1 MSDDQSVQSNTSPDF
16 NLCNEPWI
24 PVLYVSGQTQEVSL
38 KQLFDE
44 SNSIRKIHSGD
55 ATTDV
60 AILGV
65 AVAIF
70 FRAVLENTEE
80 YGELYR
86 EPKKWIQN
94 ISSGGSEQLY
104 FVQDYLKKYQDRFNL
119 FDAERPFMQ
128 VADLH
133 TSKGEVKPVSRLVLD
148 SESEY
153 FSMRAE
159 QALTSLSYAEAA
171 RYLVTVQAYDY
182 SGIKSGAVGD
192 PRVKGG
198 RGYPIGVGWYG
209 TTGKIIIH
217 GENLIETLLYCID
230 YEQLLNVE
238 KVKGKSHR
246 IALQDKPVWE
256 RELPD
261 TAAPRAYQ
269 GGDPTKYKDEPA
281 PAAGMCE
288 ILTWQ
293 SRRVRLF
300 PENGRV
306 TGVLVSNGDKWL
318 DRNTYTDPL
327 TAYRFSKN
335 QSTQTHYV
343 WMPQTHSAERTLWR
357 GADALLTRLSS
368 SQEKQNKPATVIRQ
382 ISSGKYFSP
391 DTKTKIQLVGMVY
404 GTQSSIVEETI
415 DESVT
420 LELGILTEQGAE
432 ISAMVRDNIQLT
444 MDASI
449 ALGQYAGNLLRAAGK
464 EYEFRPSVTE
474 SILHR
479 MEDEFRSWLADLSVS
494 DDVSA
499 QAAKWQ
505 SKVRRILESEADQ
518 LAVSAG
524 PKAAIGTIYDE
535 QLYNTAKARRQ
546 FGGRLYKLLP
556 LAYSST
562 ITRVQEENHA

>member
-104 FVQDYLKKYQDRFNL
+104 FVQGYLKKYQDRFNL

-198 RGYPIGVGWYG
+198 KGYPLGVGWYG

-261 TAAPRAYQ
+261 TAAPRAYK

-505 SKVRRILESEADQ
+505 SKVRRILEGEADQ

-562 ITRVQEENHA
+562 PTEKKEEGNE

>member
-1 MSDDQSVQSNTSPDF
+1 MSDDQSVQSNTSPGF

-65 AVAIF
+65 AVVIF
-70 FRAVLENTEE
+70 FRAVLENKEE

-104 FVQDYLKKYQDRFNL
+104 FVQGYLKKYQDRFNL

-198 RGYPIGVGWYG
+198 KGYPLGVGWYG
-209 TTGKIIIH
+209 TTGKIIVH

-246 IALQDKPVWE
+246 IALQDKSVWE

-261 TAAPRAYQ
+261 TAAPRAYK

-306 TGVLVSNGDKWL
+306 TGVLVSNGDKWF

-335 QSTQTHYV
+335 QSTQTNPV
-343 WMPQTHSAERTLWR
+343 WMPKAHSAERTLWR
-357 GADALLTRLSS
+357 GVDALLMRLDS
-368 SQEKQNKPATVIRQ
+368 SQIKQDKPAPVIRQ
-382 ISSGKYFSP
+382 ISSGKYFP
-391 DTKTKIQLVGMVY
+391 AGAKANVQLVGMVY
-404 GTQSSIVEETI
+404 GNQSAVIEGTI
-415 DESVT
+415 DESLS
-420 LELGILTEQGAE
+420 LELALLTEQGAR
-432 ISAMVRDNIQLT
+432 ISTTVRENIQIT
-444 MDASI
+444 MDAAI

-505 SKVRRILESEADQ
+505 SKVRRILEGEADQ

-535 QLYNTAKARRQ
+535 QLYTTAKARRQ
-546 FGGRLYKLLP
+546 FGGRLYKLLN

-562 ITRVQEENHA
+562 PTEKKEEGNE

>member
-238 KVKGKSHR
+238 KVKGKSYR

-261 TAAPRAYQ
+261 TAAPRAYK

>member
-65 AVAIF
+65 AVVIF

-94 ISSGGSEQLY
+94 ISLGGSEQLY

-246 IALQDKPVWE
+246 IALQDKSVWE

-261 TAAPRAYQ
+261 TAAPRAYK

-281 PAAGMCE
+281 PAVGMCE

-306 TGVLVSNGDKWL
+306 TGVLVSNGYKWL

>member
-1 MSDDQSVQSNTSPDF
+1 MSDDQSVQSNTSPGF

-104 FVQDYLKKYQDRFNL
+104 FVQGYLKEYQDRFNL

-198 RGYPIGVGWYG
+198 KGYPLGVGWYG

-261 TAAPRAYQ
+261 TAAPRAYK

-505 SKVRRILESEADQ
+505 SKVRRILEGEADQ

-562 ITRVQEENHA
+562 PTEKKEEGNE

>member
-1 MSDDQSVQSNTSPDF
+1 MSDDRSVQSNTSPDF

-65 AVAIF
+65 AVVIF
-70 FRAVLENTEE
+70 FRAVLENKEE

-94 ISSGGSEQLY
+94 ISLGGSEQLY

-198 RGYPIGVGWYG
+198 KGYPLGVGWYG
-209 TTGKIIIH
+209 TTGKIIVH

-246 IALQDKPVWE
+246 IALQDKSVWE

-261 TAAPRAYQ
+261 TAAPRAYK

-306 TGVLVSNGDKWL
+306 TGVLVSNGDKWF

-335 QSTQTHYV
+335 QSTQTNPV
-343 WMPQTHSAERTLWR
+343 WMPKAHSAERTLWR
-357 GADALLTRLSS
+357 GVDALLMRLDS
-368 SQEKQNKPATVIRQ
+368 SQIKQDKPAPVIRQ
-382 ISSGKYFSP
+382 ISSGKYFP
-391 DTKTKIQLVGMVY
+391 AGAKANVQLVGMVY
-404 GTQSSIVEETI
+404 GNQSAVIEGTI
-415 DESVT
+415 DESLS
-420 LELGILTEQGAE
+420 LELALLTEQGAR
-432 ISAMVRDNIQLT
+432 ISTTVRENIQIT
-444 MDASI
+444 MDAAI

-494 DDVSA
+494 DDVST

-505 SKVRRILESEADQ
+505 SKVRRILEDEADQ

-535 QLYNTAKARRQ
+535 QLYTTAKARRQ
-546 FGGRLYKLLP
+546 FGGRLYKLLN

-562 ITRVQEENHA
+562 PTEKKEEGNE

>member
-65 AVAIF
+65 AVVIF

-94 ISSGGSEQLY
+94 ISLGGSEQLY

-198 RGYPIGVGWYG
+198 KGYPLGVGWYG
-209 TTGKIIIH
+209 TTGKIIVH

-246 IALQDKPVWE
+246 IALQDKSVWE

-261 TAAPRAYQ
+261 TAAPRAYK

-306 TGVLVSNGDKWL
+306 TGVLVSNGDKWF

-335 QSTQTHYV
+335 QSTQTNPV
-343 WMPQTHSAERTLWR
+343 WMPKAHSAERTLWR
-357 GADALLTRLSS
+357 GVDALLMRLDS
-368 SQEKQNKPATVIRQ
+368 SQIKQDKPAPVIRQ
-382 ISSGKYFSP
+382 ISSGKYFP
-391 DTKTKIQLVGMVY
+391 AGAKANVQLVGMVY
-404 GTQSSIVEETI
+404 GNQSAVIEGTI
-415 DESVT
+415 DESLS
-420 LELGILTEQGAE
+420 LELALLTEQGAR
-432 ISAMVRDNIQLT
+432 ISTTVRENIQIT
-444 MDASI
+444 MDAAI

-494 DDVSA
+494 DDVST

-505 SKVRRILESEADQ
+505 SKVRRILEDEADQ

-535 QLYNTAKARRQ
+535 QLYTTAKARRQ
-546 FGGRLYKLLP
+546 FGGRLYKLLN

-562 ITRVQEENHA
+562 PTEKKEEGNE

>member
-94 ISSGGSEQLY
+94 ISLGGPEQLY

-198 RGYPIGVGWYG
+198 KGYPLGVGWYG
-209 TTGKIIIH
+209 TTGKIIVH

-246 IALQDKPVWE
+246 IALQDKSVWE

-261 TAAPRAYQ
+261 TAAPRAYK

-281 PAAGMCE
+281 PAVGMCE

-306 TGVLVSNGDKWL
+306 TGVLVSNGDKWF

-335 QSTQTHYV
+335 QSTQTNPV
-343 WMPQTHSAERTLWR
+343 WMPKAHSAERTLWR
-357 GADALLTRLSS
+357 GVDALLMRLDS
-368 SQEKQNKPATVIRQ
+368 SQIKQDKPAPVIRQ
-382 ISSGKYFSP
+382 ISSGKYFP
-391 DTKTKIQLVGMVY
+391 AGAKANVQLVGMVY
-404 GTQSSIVEETI
+404 GNQSAVIEGTI
-415 DESVT
+415 DESLS
-420 LELGILTEQGAE
+420 LELALLTEQGAR
-432 ISAMVRDNIQLT
+432 ISTTVRENIQIT
-444 MDASI
+444 MDAAI

-494 DDVSA
+494 DDVST

-505 SKVRRILESEADQ
+505 SKVRRILEDEADQ

-535 QLYNTAKARRQ
+535 QLYTTAKARRQ
-546 FGGRLYKLLP
+546 FGGRLYKLLN

-562 ITRVQEENHA
+562 PTEKKEEGNE

>member
-24 PVLYVSGQTQEVSL
+24 PVLYVSGQTQEVPL

-44 SNSIRKIHSGD
+44 SDSIRKIHSGD

-159 QALTSLSYAEAA
+159 QTLTSLSYAEAA

-198 RGYPIGVGWYG
+198 KGYPLGVGWYG

-261 TAAPRAYQ
+261 TAAPRAYK

-281 PAAGMCE
+281 PATGMCE

-343 WMPQTHSAERTLWR
+343 WMPQTHSVERTLWR

-415 DESVT
+415 DEAVT

-444 MDASI
+444 MDAAI

-505 SKVRRILESEADQ
+505 SKVRRIVENEADQ

>member
-261 TAAPRAYQ
+261 TAAPRAYK

-306 TGVLVSNGDKWL
+306 TGVLVSNGDKWF

-335 QSTQTHYV
+335 QSTQTNPV
-343 WMPQTHSAERTLWR
+343 WMPKAHSAERTLWR
-357 GADALLTRLSS
+357 GVDALLMRLDS
-368 SQEKQNKPATVIRQ
+368 SQIKQDKPAPVIRQ
-382 ISSGKYFSP
+382 ISSGKYFP
-391 DTKTKIQLVGMVY
+391 AGAKANVQLVGMVY
-404 GTQSSIVEETI
+404 GNQSAVIEGTI
-415 DESVT
+415 DESLS
-420 LELGILTEQGAE
+420 LELALLTEQGAR
-432 ISAMVRDNIQLT
+432 ISTTVRENIQIT
-444 MDASI
+444 MDAAI

-546 FGGRLYKLLP
+546 FGGRLYKLLN

-562 ITRVQEENHA
+562 PTEKKEEGNE

>member
-94 ISSGGSEQLY
+94 IFSGGSEQLY

-238 KVKGKSHR
+238 KVKGKSYR

-261 TAAPRAYQ
+261 TAAPRAYK

-444 MDASI
+444 MDAAI
-449 ALGQYAGNLLRAAGK
+449 ALGQYTGNLLRAAGK

-505 SKVRRILESEADQ
+505 SKVRRILEGEADQ

-535 QLYNTAKARRQ
+535 QLYTTAKARRQ
-546 FGGRLYKLLP
+546 FGGRLYKLLN

-562 ITRVQEENHA
+562 PTEKKEEGNE

>member
-94 ISSGGSEQLY
+94 ISLGGPEQLY

-198 RGYPIGVGWYG
+198 RGYPLGVGWYG
-209 TTGKIIIH
+209 TTGKIIVH

-246 IALQDKPVWE
+246 IALQDKSVWE

-261 TAAPRAYQ
+261 TAAPRAYK

-281 PAAGMCE
+281 PAVGMCE

-306 TGVLVSNGDKWL
+306 TGVLVSNGDKWF

-335 QSTQTHYV
+335 QSTQTNPV
-343 WMPQTHSAERTLWR
+343 WMPKAHSAERTLWR
-357 GADALLTRLSS
+357 GVDALLMRLDS
-368 SQEKQNKPATVIRQ
+368 SQIKQDKPAPVIRQ
-382 ISSGKYFSP
+382 ISSGKYFP
-391 DTKTKIQLVGMVY
+391 AGAKANVQLVGMVY
-404 GTQSSIVEETI
+404 GNQSAVIEGTI
-415 DESVT
+415 DESLS
-420 LELGILTEQGAE
+420 LELALLTEQGAR
-432 ISAMVRDNIQLT
+432 ISTTVRENIQIT
-444 MDASI
+444 MDAAI

-494 DDVSA
+494 DDVST

-505 SKVRRILESEADQ
+505 SKVRRILEDEADQ

-535 QLYNTAKARRQ
+535 QLYTTAKARRQ
-546 FGGRLYKLLP
+546 FGGRLYKLLN

-562 ITRVQEENHA
+562 PTEKKEEGNE

>member
-261 TAAPRAYQ
+261 TAAPRAYK

-562 ITRVQEENHA
+562 ITRVQEDNHA

>member
-24 PVLYVSGQTQEVSL
+24 PVLYVSGQTQEVPL

-44 SNSIRKIHSGD
+44 SDSIRKIHSGD

-159 QALTSLSYAEAA
+159 QTLTSLSYAEAA

-261 TAAPRAYQ
+261 TAAPRAYK

-444 MDASI
+444 MDAAI
-449 ALGQYAGNLLRAAGK
+449 ALGQYTGNLLRAAGK

-505 SKVRRILESEADQ
+505 SKVRRIVEDEADQ

>member
-1 MSDDQSVQSNTSPDF
+1 MSSNQSVQDNVSSGF
-16 NLCNEPWI
+16 NLYYEPWI
-24 PVLYVSGQTQEVSL
+24 PVLYTSGEIQTVSL
-38 KQLFDE
+38 KQLFEDGY
-44 SNSIRKIHSGD
+44 SIRKIHSGD

-60 AILGV
+60 AILGIV
-65 AVAIF
+65 VVVL
-70 FRAVLENTEE
+70 FRAVLKDPSEHKDLE
-80 YGELYR
+80 GD
-86 EPKKWIQN
+86 PKSWIRDVR
-94 ISSGGSEQLY
+94 SGNSDRLRFVFDY
-104 FVQDYLKKYQDRFNL
+104 FERHQDRFNL
-119 FDAERPFMQ
+119 FDPERPFMQ

-133 TSKGEVKPVSRLVLD
+133 TSKGEIKPVSRLVLD

-159 QALTSLSYAEAA
+159 KTLISLSYAEAA

-198 RGYPIGVGWYG
+198 KGYPLGVGWYG
-209 TTGKIIIH
+209 TTGKIIVH

-238 KVKGKSHR
+238 KVKGKKR
-246 IALQDKPVWE
+246 PLALKDKPVWE
-256 RELPD
+256 HEDPD
-261 TAAPRAYQ
+261 TAAPRAYKN
-269 GGDPTKYKDEPA
+269 GDPTKYKDEPA
-281 PAAGMCE
+281 LATGMCE

-306 TGVLVSNGDKWL
+306 TGVLVSNGDKWF

-327 TAYRFSKN
+327 TAYRYSKN
-335 QSTQTHYV
+335 QSTQTRPV
-343 WMPQTHSAERTLWR
+343 WMPKVHSAERTLWR
-357 GADALLTRLSS
+357 GVDALLMRLDS
-368 SQEKQNKPATVIRQ
+368 SQMKQDKPAPVIRQ
-382 ISSGKYFSP
+382 ISSGKYFP
-391 DTKTKIQLVGMVY
+391 AGAKANVQLVGMVY
-404 GTQSSIVEETI
+404 GNQSAVIEGTI
-415 DESVT
+415 DES
-420 LELGILTEQGAE
+420 LSIELALLTEQGAR
-432 ISAMVRDNIQLT
+432 ISTTVRENIQIT
-444 MDASI
+444 MDAAI

-479 MEDEFRSWLADLSVS
+479 MEDEFRSWLTDLSVS
-494 DDVSA
+494 DDVST

-505 SKVRRILESEADQ
+505 SKVRRILEDEADQ

-524 PKAAIGTIYDE
+524 PKAAIGIIYDE

-546 FGGRLYKLLP
+546 FGGRLYKLLN

-562 ITRVQEENHA
+562 LTEKKEEGNE

>member
-94 ISSGGSEQLY
+94 IFSGGSEQLY

-238 KVKGKSHR
+238 KVKGKSYR

-261 TAAPRAYQ
+261 TAAPRAYK

>member
-44 SNSIRKIHSGD
+44 GNSIRKIHSGD

-65 AVAIF
+65 AVVIF
-70 FRAVLENTEE
+70 FRAVLENKEE

-94 ISSGGSEQLY
+94 ISLGGSEQLY

-119 FDAERPFMQ
+119 FGAKRPFMQ

-198 RGYPIGVGWYG
+198 KGYPLGVGWYG
-209 TTGKIIIH
+209 TTGKIIVH

-246 IALQDKPVWE
+246 IALQDKSVWE

-261 TAAPRAYQ
+261 TAAPRAYK

-281 PAAGMCE
+281 PAVGMCE

-306 TGVLVSNGDKWL
+306 TGVLVSNGDKWF

-335 QSTQTHYV
+335 QSTQTNPV
-343 WMPQTHSAERTLWR
+343 WMPKAHSAERTLWR
-357 GADALLTRLSS
+357 GVDALLTRLDS
-368 SQEKQNKPATVIRQ
+368 SQIKQDKPAPVIRQ
-382 ISSGKYFSP
+382 ISSGKYFP
-391 DTKTKIQLVGMVY
+391 AGAKANVQLVGMVY
-404 GTQSSIVEETI
+404 GNQSAVIEGTI
-415 DESVT
+415 DESLS
-420 LELGILTEQGAE
+420 LELALLTEQGAR
-432 ISAMVRDNIQLT
+432 ISTTVRENIQIT
-444 MDASI
+444 MDAAI

-494 DDVSA
+494 DDVST

-505 SKVRRILESEADQ
+505 SKVRRILEDEADQ

-535 QLYNTAKARRQ
+535 QLYTTAKARRQ
-546 FGGRLYKLLP
+546 FGGRLYKLLN

-562 ITRVQEENHA
+562 PTEKKEEGNE

>member
-65 AVAIF
+65 AVVIF
-70 FRAVLENTEE
+70 FRAVLENKEE

-94 ISSGGSEQLY
+94 ISLGGSEQLY

-246 IALQDKPVWE
+246 IALQDKSVWE

-261 TAAPRAYQ
+261 TAAPRAYK

-306 TGVLVSNGDKWL
+306 TGVLVSNGDKWF

-335 QSTQTHYV
+335 QSTQTNPV
-343 WMPQTHSAERTLWR
+343 WMPKAHSAERTLWR
-357 GADALLTRLSS
+357 GVDALLMRLDS
-368 SQEKQNKPATVIRQ
+368 SQIKQDKPAPVIRQ
-382 ISSGKYFSP
+382 ISSGKYFP
-391 DTKTKIQLVGMVY
+391 AGAKANVQLVGMVY
-404 GTQSSIVEETI
+404 GNQSAVIEGTI
-415 DESVT
+415 DESLS
-420 LELGILTEQGAE
+420 LELALLTEQGAR
-432 ISAMVRDNIQLT
+432 ISTTVRENIQIT
-444 MDASI
+444 MDAAI

-494 DDVSA
+494 DDVST

-505 SKVRRILESEADQ
+505 SKVRRILEDEADQ

-535 QLYNTAKARRQ
+535 QLYTTAKARRQ
-546 FGGRLYKLLP
+546 FGGRLYKLLN

-562 ITRVQEENHA
+562 PTEKKEEGNE

>member
-104 FVQDYLKKYQDRFNL
+104 FVQGYLKKYQDRFNL

-171 RYLVTVQAYDY
+171 RYLGTVQAYDY

-261 TAAPRAYQ
+261 TAAPRAYK

>member
-65 AVAIF
+65 AVVIF
-70 FRAVLENTEE
+70 FRAVLENKEE

-94 ISSGGSEQLY
+94 ISLGGSEQLY

-198 RGYPIGVGWYG
+198 KGYPLGVGWYG
-209 TTGKIIIH
+209 TTGKIIVH

-246 IALQDKPVWE
+246 IALQDKSVWE

-261 TAAPRAYQ
+261 TAAPRAYK

-306 TGVLVSNGDKWL
+306 TGVLVSNGDKWF

-335 QSTQTHYV
+335 QSTQTNPV
-343 WMPQTHSAERTLWR
+343 WMPKAHSAERTLWR
-357 GADALLTRLSS
+357 GVDALLMRLDS
-368 SQEKQNKPATVIRQ
+368 SQIKQDKPAPVIRQ
-382 ISSGKYFSP
+382 ISSGKYFP
-391 DTKTKIQLVGMVY
+391 AGAKANVQLVGMVY
-404 GTQSSIVEETI
+404 GNQSAVIEGTI
-415 DESVT
+415 DESLS
-420 LELGILTEQGAE
+420 LELALLTEQGAR
-432 ISAMVRDNIQLT
+432 ISTTVRENIQIT
-444 MDASI
+444 MDAAI

-494 DDVSA
+494 DDVST

-505 SKVRRILESEADQ
+505 SKVRRILEDEADQ

-546 FGGRLYKLLP
+546 FGGRLYKLLN

-562 ITRVQEENHA
+562 PTEKKEEGNE

>member
-65 AVAIF
+65 AVVIF
-70 FRAVLENTEE
+70 FRAVLENKEE

-94 ISSGGSEQLY
+94 ISLGGPEQLY

-198 RGYPIGVGWYG
+198 KGYPLGVGWYG
-209 TTGKIIIH
+209 TTGKIIVH

-246 IALQDKPVWE
+246 IALQDKSVWE

-261 TAAPRAYQ
+261 TAAPRAYK

-281 PAAGMCE
+281 PAVGMCE

-306 TGVLVSNGDKWL
+306 TGVLVSNGDKWF

-335 QSTQTHYV
+335 QSTQTNPV
-343 WMPQTHSAERTLWR
+343 WMPKAHSAERTLWR
-357 GADALLTRLSS
+357 GVDALLMRLDS
-368 SQEKQNKPATVIRQ
+368 SQIKQDKPAPVIRQ
-382 ISSGKYFSP
+382 ISSGKYFP
-391 DTKTKIQLVGMVY
+391 AGAKANVQLVGMVY
-404 GTQSSIVEETI
+404 GNQSAVIEGTI
-415 DESVT
+415 DESLS
-420 LELGILTEQGAE
+420 LELALLTEQGAR
-432 ISAMVRDNIQLT
+432 ISTTVRENIQIT
-444 MDASI
+444 MDAAI

-494 DDVSA
+494 DDVST

-505 SKVRRILESEADQ
+505 SKVRRILEDEADQ

-535 QLYNTAKARRQ
+535 QLYTTAKARRQ
-546 FGGRLYKLLP
+546 FGGRLYKLLN

-562 ITRVQEENHA
+562 PTEKKEEGNE

>member
-104 FVQDYLKKYQDRFNL
+104 FVQGYLKKYQDRFNL

-261 TAAPRAYQ
+261 TAAPRAYK

-505 SKVRRILESEADQ
+505 SKVRRILEGEADQ

-562 ITRVQEENHA
+562 PTEKKEEGNE

>member
-1 MSDDQSVQSNTSPDF
+1 MSDDQSVQSNTSPGF

-65 AVAIF
+65 AVVIF
-70 FRAVLENTEE
+70 FRAVLENKEE

-104 FVQDYLKKYQDRFNL
+104 FVQGYLKKYQDRFNL

-198 RGYPIGVGWYG
+198 KGYPLGVGWYG
-209 TTGKIIIH
+209 TTGKIIVH

-246 IALQDKPVWE
+246 IALQDKSVWE

-261 TAAPRAYQ
+261 TAAPRAYK

-505 SKVRRILESEADQ
+505 SKVRRILEGEADQ

-562 ITRVQEENHA
+562 PTEKKEEGNE

>member
-24 PVLYVSGQTQEVSL
+24 PVLYISGQTQEVSL

-65 AVAIF
+65 AVVIF
-70 FRAVLENTEE
+70 FRAVLENKEE

-94 ISSGGSEQLY
+94 ISLGGSEQLY

-198 RGYPIGVGWYG
+198 KGYPLGVGWYG

-246 IALQDKPVWE
+246 IALQDKSVWE

-261 TAAPRAYQ
+261 TAAPRAYK

-281 PAAGMCE
+281 PAVGMCE

-306 TGVLVSNGDKWL
+306 TGVLVSNGDKWF

-335 QSTQTHYV
+335 QSTQTNPV
-343 WMPQTHSAERTLWR
+343 WMPKAHSAERTLWR
-357 GADALLTRLSS
+357 GVDALLMRLDS
-368 SQEKQNKPATVIRQ
+368 SQIKQDKPAPVIRQ
-382 ISSGKYFSP
+382 ISSGKYFP
-391 DTKTKIQLVGMVY
+391 AGAKANVQLVGMVY
-404 GTQSSIVEETI
+404 GNQSAVIEGTI
-415 DESVT
+415 DESLS
-420 LELGILTEQGAE
+420 LELALLTEQGAR
-432 ISAMVRDNIQLT
+432 ISTTVRENIQIT
-444 MDASI
+444 MDAAI

-494 DDVSA
+494 DDVST

-505 SKVRRILESEADQ
+505 SKVRRILEDEADQ

-535 QLYNTAKARRQ
+535 QLYTTAKARRQ
-546 FGGRLYKLLP
+546 FGGRLYKLLN

-562 ITRVQEENHA
+562 PTEKKEEGNE

>member
-65 AVAIF
+65 AVVIF
-70 FRAVLENTEE
+70 FRAVLENKEE

-94 ISSGGSEQLY
+94 ISLGGSEQLY

-198 RGYPIGVGWYG
+198 KGYPLGVGWYG
-209 TTGKIIIH
+209 TTGKIIVH

-246 IALQDKPVWE
+246 IALQDKSVWE

-261 TAAPRAYQ
+261 TAAPRAYK

-306 TGVLVSNGDKWL
+306 TGVLVSNGDKWF

-335 QSTQTHYV
+335 QSTQTNPV
-343 WMPQTHSAERTLWR
+343 WMPKAHSAERTLWR
-357 GADALLTRLSS
+357 GVDALLMRLDS
-368 SQEKQNKPATVIRQ
+368 SQIKQDKPAPVIRQ
-382 ISSGKYFSP
+382 ISSGKYFP
-391 DTKTKIQLVGMVY
+391 AGAKANVQLVGMVY
-404 GTQSSIVEETI
+404 GNQSAVIEGTI
-415 DESVT
+415 DESLS
-420 LELGILTEQGAE
+420 LELALLTEQGAR
-432 ISAMVRDNIQLT
+432 ISTTVRENIQIT
-444 MDASI
+444 MDAAI

-505 SKVRRILESEADQ
+505 SKVRRILEGEADQ

-535 QLYNTAKARRQ
+535 QLYTTAKARRQ
-546 FGGRLYKLLP
+546 FGGRLYKLLN

-562 ITRVQEENHA
+562 PTEKKEEGNE

>member
-1 MSDDQSVQSNTSPDF
+1 MSSSQSVQNNGGSGF
-16 NLCNEPWI
+16 NLCYEPWI
-24 PVLYVSGQTQEVSL
+24 PVLDVSGQTQEVSL

-44 SNSIRKIHSGD
+44 SNLIRKIHSGD

-65 AVAIF
+65 AVVIF
-70 FRAVLENTEE
+70 FRAVLENTGEF
-80 YGELYR
+80 GELNR

-94 ISSGGSEQLY
+94 ISSGGSERLY

-119 FDAERPFMQ
+119 FDAEHPFMQ

-133 TSKGEVKPVSRLVLD
+133 TSKGEIKPVSRLVLD

-159 QALTSLSYAEAA
+159 KTLTSLSYAEAA

-209 TTGKIIIH
+209 ATGKIIVH

-238 KVKGKSHR
+238 KVRGKNHR
-246 IALQDKPVWE
+246 LALNDKPVWE
-256 RELPD
+256 RKDPD
-261 TAAPRAYQ
+261 AAAPRAYT
-269 GGDPTKYKDEPA
+269 GGDPDKYKDEPT
-281 PAAGMCE
+281 PATGMCE

-318 DRNTYTDPL
+318 DRNTYADPL

-368 SQEKQNKPATVIRQ
+368 SQEKQNKPSTIIRQ

-391 DTKTKIQLVGMVY
+391 DTKTKIQLIGMVY

-415 DESVT
+415 DESMT
-420 LELGILTEQGAE
+420 LELSILTEQGAE
-432 ISAMVRDNIQLT
+432 ISTMVRDNIQLT
-444 MDASI
+444 MDAAI
-449 ALGQYAGNLLRAAGK
+449 ALGQYVGNLLRAAGK
-464 EYEFRPSVTE
+464 EYEFRPTVTE

-494 DDVSA
+494 DDVSM
-499 QAAKWQ
+499 QAAAWQ
-505 SKVRRILESEADQ
+505 SKVRRILEDEADQ

-535 QLYNTAKARRQ
+535 QFYNTAKARRQ
-546 FGGRLYKLLP
+546 LSGRLYKLLP
-556 LAYSST
+556 HAYSSI
-562 ITRVQEENHA
+562 ITSAQEENHA

>member
-1 MSDDQSVQSNTSPDF
+1 MSDDQSVQSNTSPGF

-24 PVLYVSGQTQEVSL
+24 PVLYISGQTQEVSL

-261 TAAPRAYQ
+261 TAAPRAYK

-357 GADALLTRLSS
+357 GADALLTRLSF

-444 MDASI
+444 MDAAI
-449 ALGQYAGNLLRAAGK
+449 ALGQYTGNLLRAAGK

-505 SKVRRILESEADQ
+505 SKVRRILEGEADQ

-535 QLYNTAKARRQ
+535 QLYTTAKARRQ

-562 ITRVQEENHA
+562 PTEKKEEGNE

>member
-24 PVLYVSGQTQEVSL
+24 PVLYISGQTQEVSL

-209 TTGKIIIH
+209 ATGKIIIH

-261 TAAPRAYQ
+261 TAAPRAYKD
-269 GGDPTKYKDEPA
+269 GDPTKYKDEPA

-444 MDASI
+444 MDAAI
-449 ALGQYAGNLLRAAGK
+449 ALGQYTGNLLRAAGK

-505 SKVRRILESEADQ
+505 SKVRRILEGEADQ

>member
-94 ISSGGSEQLY
+94 IFSGGSEQLY

-261 TAAPRAYQ
+261 TAAPRAYK

-505 SKVRRILESEADQ
+505 SKVRRILEGEADQ

>member
-159 QALTSLSYAEAA
+159 QALTSLNYAEAA

-209 TTGKIIIH
+209 ATGKIIVH

-256 RELPD
+256 RKLPD
-261 TAAPRAYQ
+261 TAAPRAYTD
-269 GGDPTKYKDEPA
+269 GDPTKYKDEPA

-288 ILTWQ
+288 TLTWQ

-343 WMPQTHSAERTLWR
+343 WMPQTHSVERTLWR

-505 SKVRRILESEADQ
+505 SKVRRILEGEADQ

-562 ITRVQEENHA
+562 ITRVQEEKHA

>member
-261 TAAPRAYQ
+261 TAAPRAYK

>member
-104 FVQDYLKKYQDRFNL
+104 FVQGYLKKYQDRFNL

-246 IALQDKPVWE
+246 IALQDKSVWE

-261 TAAPRAYQ
+261 TAAPRAYK

>member
-94 ISSGGSEQLY
+94 ISLGGSEQLY

-198 RGYPIGVGWYG
+198 KGYPLGVGWYG
-209 TTGKIIIH
+209 TTGKIIVH

-246 IALQDKPVWE
+246 IALQDKSVWE

-261 TAAPRAYQ
+261 TAAPRAYK

-281 PAAGMCE
+281 PAVGMCE

-306 TGVLVSNGDKWL
+306 TGVLVSNGDKWF

-335 QSTQTHYV
+335 QSTQTNPV
-343 WMPQTHSAERTLWR
+343 WMPKAHSAERTLWR
-357 GADALLTRLSS
+357 GVDALLMRLDS
-368 SQEKQNKPATVIRQ
+368 SQIKQDKPAPVIRQ
-382 ISSGKYFSP
+382 ISSGKYFP
-391 DTKTKIQLVGMVY
+391 AGAKANVQLVGMVY
-404 GTQSSIVEETI
+404 GNQSAVIEGTI
-415 DESVT
+415 DESLS
-420 LELGILTEQGAE
+420 LELALLTEQGAR
-432 ISAMVRDNIQLT
+432 ISTTVRENIQIT
-444 MDASI
+444 MDAAI

-494 DDVSA
+494 DDVST

-505 SKVRRILESEADQ
+505 SKVRRILEDEADQ

-535 QLYNTAKARRQ
+535 QLYTTAKARRQ
-546 FGGRLYKLLP
+546 FGGRLYKLLN

-562 ITRVQEENHA
+562 PTEKKEEGNE

>member
-65 AVAIF
+65 AVVIF
-70 FRAVLENTEE
+70 FRAVLENKEE

-94 ISSGGSEQLY
+94 ISLGGSEQLY

-209 TTGKIIIH
+209 TTGKIIVH

-246 IALQDKPVWE
+246 IALQDKSVWE

-261 TAAPRAYQ
+261 AAAPRAYK

-281 PAAGMCE
+281 PAVGMCE

-306 TGVLVSNGDKWL
+306 TGVLVSNGDKWF

-335 QSTQTHYV
+335 QSTQTNPV
-343 WMPQTHSAERTLWR
+343 WMPKAHSAERTLWR
-357 GADALLTRLSS
+357 GVDALLMRLDS
-368 SQEKQNKPATVIRQ
+368 SQIKQDKPAPVIRQ
-382 ISSGKYFSP
+382 ISSGKYFP
-391 DTKTKIQLVGMVY
+391 AGAKANVQLVGMVY
-404 GTQSSIVEETI
+404 GNQSAVIEGTI
-415 DESVT
+415 DESLS
-420 LELGILTEQGAE
+420 LELALLTEQGAR
-432 ISAMVRDNIQLT
+432 ISTTVRENIQIT
-444 MDASI
+444 MDAAI

-494 DDVSA
+494 DDVST
-499 QAAKWQ
+499 QAVKWQ
-505 SKVRRILESEADQ
+505 SKVRRILEDEADQ

-535 QLYNTAKARRQ
+535 QLYTTAKARRQ
-546 FGGRLYKLLP
+546 FGGRLYKLLN

-562 ITRVQEENHA
+562 PTEKKEEGNE

>member
-1 MSDDQSVQSNTSPDF
+1 MSDDQSVQSNTSPGF

-209 TTGKIIIH
+209 TTGKTIIH

-261 TAAPRAYQ
+261 TAAPRAYK

-335 QSTQTHYV
+335 QSTQTHYI

-357 GADALLTRLSS
+357 GADALLTRLS

-444 MDASI
+444 MDAAI
-449 ALGQYAGNLLRAAGK
+449 ALGQYTGNLLRAAGK

-505 SKVRRILESEADQ
+505 SKVRRILEGEADQ